1 MKEALIKTFEE
12 EREQV
17 ERLLKEKP
25 HWMGSPY
32 EVVHNALQ
40 RCLGVAQFVQIC
52 PNSVPFSEVE
62 PLYTNLKKSLENLLT
77 NP

>member
-1 MKEALIKTFEE
+1 MKEALIKTFED
-12 EREQV
+12 ERKQV

-40 RCLGVAQFVQIC
+40 RCLGVAQFVQTC
-52 PNSVPFSEVE
+52 PDPVPYEE
-62 PLYTNLKKSLENLLT
+62 IEILYNNLKKSLENLLT